1 MGCEATRTP
10 LLFSPSPQ
18 VPKSPTPPTPPMPPD
33 NITSHQ
39 AEIIA
44 RWWQGLRVGQRSLA
58 DWQSGQ
64 LAVSAVPGAG
74 KSHSMA
80 VAAAITI
87 ARERLHQ
94 RRQLIIVTLT
104 RSAAANI
111 KDKIKT
117 CLQELGLPPIGYSV
131 NTIHSL
137 ALSIATR
144 HPELSKLDLTDRTL
158 VMPSTNH
165 KSIEDT
171 VQKWLSQNP
180 ESYRCLLEGAGFD
193 GEETER
199 LRRQSVIRTEILPS
213 LAFNAVREA
222 KSSGLSPD
230 DLWQMARLYPDRY
243 DILGI
248 SAGLYEAYQQILID
262 RNYLDYDEMI
272 AGALRVMTD
281 PTARK
286 LWQQQV
292 HAVFEDEAQDSSP
305 LQERLLRQLAGI
317 PDAPELQPNLIR
329 VGDPNQAINSTFTPA
344 DPRYFRDF
352 CQECSEL
359 TDVNLSSRLEKM
371 EQAGRS
377 TQMIMNAANFVLD
390 WGNGWLK
397 PPGGRGM
404 GAREHEGTGAR
415 EHEGM
420 GAREHGGMG
429 AREHEGTGAREHE
442 GTGAWGDDELDNA
455 NDRLKT
461 ESVFWLQTIR
471 PVSVGDAQPNPMP
484 QDGGVELHQPKDV
497 YESVLSIERRLTSLF
512 AANPTA
518 NVAILVRENR
528 QAKFIFDRL
537 SDWHRKHPELKLFQ
551 AGEGDRNSQIPGEIL
566 TLFQFIIRP
575 HSSEHLKAALK
586 VLLERKS
593 IEAQDLDALAI
604 FPERFLYPNIL
615 EDPQTATVARARVI
629 CCELLQMRST
639 LPHYQLISYL
649 GDRLGYQSAELATA
663 DKLANRIAIQT
674 YGRGSIYATIEVLQ
688 EIVSIEGFENI
699 DDGSES
705 RYTAAGQVTIITMHK
720 AKGLDWDYVFI
731 PFLSDKTPGQ
741 LWTPKGAKFLGDF
754 TLAEVARAKIR
765 AHLHQESLPT
775 PKDAWDLANYL
786 KQGEDL
792 RLLYVAITRAKK
804 LLWLAAE
811 KEAPFLWNRFNWQQ
825 GDRLQESKPSPL
837 FTALSK
843 QFPQLVQK

>member
-1 MGCEATRTP
+1 MP
-10 LLFSPSPQ
+10 SLSNVSPE
-18 VPKSPTPPTPPMPPD
+18 

-44 RWWQGLRVGQRSLA
+44 RWRQGLRLGQRTLA
-58 DWQSGQ
+58 DWQVGS

-80 VAAAITI
+80 VAAAISI

-111 KDKIKT
+111 KDKIKN
-117 CLQELGLPPIGYSV
+117 CLKELGLPPIGYSV

-137 ALSIATR
+137 ALSIATK

-158 VMPSTNH
+158 VMPSSNH
-165 KSIEDT
+165 KLIEDT
-171 VQKWLSQNP
+171 VQVWLSQNP
-180 ESYRCLLEGAGFD
+180 ESYRNLLEGEGFD

-199 LRRQSVIRTEILPS
+199 LRRQSVIRTEVLPS

-230 DLWQMARLYPDRY
+230 KLWEMARVYPDRY

-248 SAGLYEAYQQILID
+248 SAGLYQAYQELLIS
-262 RNYLDYDEMI
+262 RGYLDYDEMI
-272 AGALRVMTD
+272 AGALRVMSD
-281 PTARK
+281 PTACR

-305 LQERLLRQLAGI
+305 LQEKLLRQLAGI
-317 PDAPELQPNLIR
+317 PNQPELSPNLIR

-352 CQECSEL
+352 CQECSEMV
-359 TDVNLSSRLEKM
+359 DANLQSRLEKM

-377 TQMIMNAANFVLD
+377 TQVIMDTANFVLS
-390 WGNGWLK
+390 WGNQSLK
-397 PPGGRGM
+397 PPISISKDSTGG
-404 GAREHEGTGAR
+404 
-415 EHEGM
+415 
-420 GAREHGGMG
+420 
-429 AREHEGTGAREHE
+429 
-442 GTGAWGDDELDNA
+442 NP
-455 NDRLKT
+455 

-471 PVSVGDAQPNPMP
+471 PVSDGDAQPNPIP
-484 QDGGVELHQPKDV
+484 QDGGVELHVPADV
-497 YESVLSIERRLTSLF
+497 YESVRSIEQRLTMLF
-512 AANPTA
+512 KANPDA
-518 NVAILVRENR
+518 NAAILVRENR

-537 SDWHRKHPELKLFQ
+537 TDWQRLHPEIKIYE
-551 AGEGDRNSQIPGEIL
+551 AGEGDRTSKIPGEIL
-566 TLFQFIIRP
+566 TLFQFITRP
-575 HSSEHLKAALK
+575 HSSEYLKAALK
-586 VLLERKS
+586 VLLERKL
-593 IEAQDLDALAI
+593 IAAQDLDALAI
-604 FPERFLYPNIL
+604 FPEQFLYPNIL
-615 EDPQTATVARARVI
+615 EPPQTATVESAREI
-629 CCELLQMRST
+629 CCQLLQSRLT

-649 GDRLGYQSAELATA
+649 GDRLNYQSSELATA
-663 DKLANRIAIQT
+663 DKLADRISLQT
-674 YGRGSIYATIEVLQ
+674 YGRSSIYTAIEVLQ
-688 EIVSIEGFENI
+688 EIVTTEGFENI

-705 RYTAAGQVTIITMHK
+705 RYTASGQVTIITMHK

-731 PFLSDKTPGQ
+731 PFLSDKIPGQ
-741 LWTPKGAKFLGDF
+741 LWTPKGGKFLGDF

-765 AHLHQESLPT
+765 AHLHGQSLPT
-775 PKDAWDLANYL
+775 PKAAWELADYL

-811 KEAPFLWNRFNWQQ
+811 QEAPFLWNRFNWQQ
-825 GDRLQESKPSPL
+825 GDRLQASKPSPL
-837 FTALSK
+837 FTALCK
-843 QFPQLVQK
+843 QFPQLVRK